1 MCHIIIIA
9 DNDTYVTMFL
19 EIIMQKEQAMENT
32 SRRQA
37 KINAILDSARTV
49 FCRKGFI
56 GVTMKDIIDECGIS
70 RGGIYLYFSS
80 VDDVYIAVM
89 NRRLTRKFDDI
100 RAAVKANTDFDTLF
114 KRYFEEHK
122 QRLMH
127 MENSLLRSMYEYFFT
142 HKSGDDHKF
151 QQSQM
156 QKVKETISEILMLGV
171 RQGKLKGD
179 NIDNLAEHFM
189 FEIEGLSVLA
199 LFGGLTEECM
209 QRQFSVMESMLDRI

>member
-1 MCHIIIIA
+1 
-9 DNDTYVTMFL
+9 MFL

-32 SRRQA
+32 SRRQV

-89 NRRLTRKFDDI
+89 NRRLTRKFDNI
-100 RAAVKANTDFDTLF
+100 RAAVKANIDFDELF

-127 MENSLLRSMYEYFFT
+127 IESSLLRSMYEYFFT

-171 RQGKLKGD
+171 RQGKLKEG
-179 NIDNLAEHFM
+179 NIDSLAEHFM

-209 QRQFSVMESMLDRI
+209 QRQFAVMESMLDRR